1 MRALVTSIIASGL
14 LAGGVAYAQTK
25 TITGETQTVHA
36 TVEAID
42 HARREV
48 TLKKDDGTYEVLNV
62 PASVKRFDS
71 VKVGDALTVR
81 YYENVVF
88 RVKPANEP
96 DVNEASGGVVPAA
109 GEKPKGTM
117 SGQRT
122 ITAKITGIDPK
133 VPSISFTGPNGWNYS
148 TRVHDKE
155 ALAKVHV
162 GDRVDITWTAAAV
175 VSFSEAPKT
184 K

>member
-1 MRALVTSIIASGL
+1 MKALVTSIIASGL

-25 TITGETQTVHA
+25 TITGETQTVNA

-42 HARREV
+42 SSRREV
-48 TLKKDDGTYEVLNV
+48 TLKKDDGTYEVLSV
-62 PASVKRFDS
+62 PASVKRFDA
-71 VKVGDALTVR
+71 VKVGDSLSVR

-88 RVKPANEP
+88 RLKPEGEP
-96 DVNEASGGVVPAA
+96 DVNTASGGVVPAA

-122 ITAKITGIDPK
+122 ITAKITAIDMN
-133 VPSISFTGPNGWNYS
+133 VPSISFTGPNGWNYT

-155 ALAKVHV
+155 ALAKVKV
-162 GDRVDITWTAAAV
+162 GDRADITWTAAAV
-175 VSFSEAPKT
+175 VSFGPPPAK
-184 K
+184 

>member
-1 MRALVTSIIASGL
+1 MKALVTSIIASGL

-25 TITGETQTVHA
+25 TITGETQTVNA

-42 HARREV
+42 QSRREL
-48 TLKKDDGTYEVLNV
+48 TLKKDDGTYEVLSV
-62 PASVKRFDS
+62 PESVKRFDA
-71 VKVGDALTVR
+71 VKVGDSLSVR

-88 RVKPANEP
+88 RLKPEGEP
-96 DVNEASGGVVPAA
+96 DVNTASGGVVPAA

-122 ITAKITGIDPK
+122 ITAKITAIDMN
-133 VPSISFTGPNGWNYS
+133 VPSISFTGPNGWNYT
-148 TRVHDKE
+148 TRVHDKD
-155 ALAKVHV
+155 ALAKVKV
-162 GDRVDITWTAAAV
+162 GDRADITWTAAAV
-175 VSFSEAPKT
+175 VAFGPPPK

>member
-1 MRALVTSIIASGL
+1 MKALVTSIIASGL

-25 TITGETQTVHA
+25 TITGETQTVNA

-42 HARREV
+42 QSRREL
-48 TLKKDDGTYEVLNV
+48 TLKKDDGTYEVLSV
-62 PASVKRFDS
+62 PESVKRFDA
-71 VKVGDALTVR
+71 VKVGDSLSVR

-88 RVKPANEP
+88 RLKPEGEP
-96 DVNEASGGVVPAA
+96 DVNTASGGVVPAA

-122 ITAKITGIDPK
+122 ITAKITAIDMN
-133 VPSISFTGPNGWNYS
+133 VPSISFTGPNGWNYT
-148 TRVHDKE
+148 TRVQDKD
-155 ALAKVHV
+155 ALAKVKV

-175 VSFSEAPKT
+175 VAFGEAPK